1 VQEVPPAGLGVPLA
15 EAGLAMPLTE
25 AGGILEADLPQL
37 LQLAS
42 HVLSL
47 EATQQAQVRL
57 GLLQPPTENGHC
69 LFNYPLNA
77 QPDCRMAKKWLL
89 VDSITQ
95 LIFAFLIQLI

>member
-15 EAGLAMPLTE
+15 E

-57 GLLQPPTENGHC
+57 GLFQPPTEKWA
-69 LFNYPLNA
+69 LFVKLSGKIVEWPKSGFWW
-77 QPDCRMAKKWLL
+77 MALHNRFLL
-89 VDSITQ
+89 
-95 LIFAFLIQLI
+95 F

>member
-15 EAGLAMPLTE
+15 ESGLAVPLAE

-57 GLLQPPTENGHC
+57 GLLQPPTEKWA
-69 LFNYPLNA
+69 LFVKLSVKRPARL
-77 QPDCRMAKKWLL
+77 
-89 VDSITQ
+89 
-95 LIFAFLIQLI
+95 